1 MHMYER
7 IFKQITDL
15 IGVGLV
21 GLDRNVEIRLRTTG
35 LLGLDL
41 QSCVR
46 TSGMSY
52 VFPLG
57 LVAFLCRTSGQ
68 ED

>member
-21 GLDRNVEIRLRTTG
+21 GLDRNVKICLRTTG

-41 QSCVR
+41 QICVR

-52 VFPLG
+52 VFPL
-57 LVAFLCRTSGQ
+57 RTSGISL
-68 ED
+68 

>member
-21 GLDRNVEIRLRTTG
+21 GLDRNVEICLRTTG
-35 LLGLDL
+35 LLGLVL
-41 QSCVR
+41 QRCVR
-46 TSGMSY
+46 TSGMPC
-52 VFPLG
+52 VFL
-57 LVAFLCRTSGQ
+57 LRTSSISL
-68 ED
+68 